1 MTNSAPNDDALTLD
15 DFPIRTFDKV
25 RYADTDRQGHVNNA
39 AFATFLET
47 GRVEVLYA
55 PDAPLADTGASF
67 VIARLVL
74 DFVSE
79 AHWPGTID
87 VGTGVS
93 KIGNSSLHLTQGLF
107 QSGRAVARAH
117 TVIVHVDGSTQRST
131 PLTDHA
137 RTILESLTLPGSK
150 DHA

>member
-1 MTNSAPNDDALTLD
+1 MTNSASDGVLTLG

-47 GRVEVLYA
+47 GRVEVLYD
-55 PDAPLADTGASF
+55 PDAPLADIGASF
-67 VIARLVL
+67 VIARLIL

-79 AHWPGTID
+79 AHWPGRID

-107 QSGRAVARAH
+107 QSGRAVARAR
-117 TVIVHVDGSTQRST
+117 TVIVHVDGSTKRSS

-137 RTILESLTLPGSK
+137 RTILEKLTLSGSK